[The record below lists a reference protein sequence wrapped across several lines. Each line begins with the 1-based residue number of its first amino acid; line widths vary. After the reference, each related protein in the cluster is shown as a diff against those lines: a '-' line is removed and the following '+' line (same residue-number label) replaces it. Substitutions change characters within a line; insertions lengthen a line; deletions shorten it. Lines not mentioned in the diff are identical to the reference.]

1 MGNFVLTP
9 TMANRTRLYVLSGV
23 RGLMRAVLGDPTV
36 ITDDLVQCLRSG
48 ARQRELDPG
57 VLDAAADALETLHK
71 RNAELSE
78 MLVQLLPY
86 AAADR
91 LRHKTLE

>member
-1 MGNFVLTP
+1 
-9 TMANRTRLYVLSGV
+9 MANRTRLYVSSGV
-23 RGLMRAVLGDPTV
+23 RGLMRAVLFGDSTV
-36 ITDDLVQCLRSG
+36 VNNDLVQCLRSG

-57 VLDAAADALETLHK
+57 ILDAAADALETLHR